1 MMNGFRGWK
10 IEPDLDG
17 RPFFPPDV
25 IVRVKALACELPSES
40 GVPLSRWS
48 TGEIAQEAIQ
58 RGIVADVSGS
68 TIWRWLGEDAI
79 KPWQYRSWI
88 FPRDPQFEQK
98 AGRVLDLYQ
107 GIWNGLPLGPEDFV
121 ISADEKTSIQA
132 RERKHSS
139 LGARTGEGQKIE
151 FEYTRKG
158 ALSYLAAWDVRRA
171 KLFGRCEAK
180 TGITPFNRLVQD
192 VMACEPYRSAKKVFW
207 IIDNGSS
214 HRGLPSVRRLQSKW
228 PQIIPVHLPIH
239 ASWLNQIEIYFSILQ
254 RKVLTP
260 NDFSS
265 LADLTQRILSFQD
278 RYEKIAKPFEWK
290 FTRRNLANL
299 LHKLSSPSLR
309 LPDAA

>member
-1 MMNGFRGWK
+1 MNDSKGWK
-10 IEPDLDG
+10 IDPDPDG
-17 RPFFPPDV
+17 RPVFPPDV
-25 IVRVKALACELPSES
+25 IVQVKALACELPSES

-48 TGEIAQEAIQ
+48 TGEIARAAIQ

-88 FPRDPQFEQK
+88 FPRDPLFELK

-107 GIWNGLPLGPEDFV
+107 GMWDGVPLGPDEFV

-132 RERKHSS
+132 RHRKHTS
-139 LGARTGEGQKIE
+139 LGPRKGEGQKVE

-180 TGITPFNRLVQD
+180 TGIIPFTRLVQD
-192 VMACEPYRSAKKVFW
+192 VMACEPYCFARRVFW
-207 IIDNGSS
+207 ILDNGSS
-214 HRGLPSVRRLQSKW
+214 HRGLPSIRRLQGKW
-228 PQIIPVHLPIH
+228 PQIVVVHLPVH

-254 RKVLTP
+254 RKLLTP
-260 NDFSS
+260 NDFPS
-265 LADLTQRILSFQD
+265 LATLTERILHFQEH
-278 RYEKIAKPFEWK
+278 YEKIAKPFEWK
-290 FTRRNLANL
+290 FTRKDLSDL
-299 LHKLSSPSLR
+299 LHKLSNPSLEITR
-309 LPDAA
+309 AA